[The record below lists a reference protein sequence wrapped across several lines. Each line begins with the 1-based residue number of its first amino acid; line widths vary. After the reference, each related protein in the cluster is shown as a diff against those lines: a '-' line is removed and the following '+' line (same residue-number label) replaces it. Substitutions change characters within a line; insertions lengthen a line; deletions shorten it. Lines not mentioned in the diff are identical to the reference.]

1 MTTKTIGI
9 LLIAAILL
17 IGAGY
22 YIFPT
27 TTSKPQENSLKEDIQ
42 NSETSAMRVEENAVV
57 APEQRPGNSVLVSL
71 AALSSVGF
79 VVIHEDK
86 DGKPGTILGASS
98 VLQAGENSEVR
109 INLSRAS
116 KDGEKLHAMLH
127 SDTNGDGVFTETDQP
142 VQSKLGGPIEGWF
155 QISSE
160 AGEYTPVAI

>member
-1 MTTKTIGI
+1 MTTKTIGV
-9 LLIAAILL
+9 LLIAAIIL

-22 YIFPT
+22 YLFPT
-27 TTSKPQENSLKEDIQ
+27 TGSKLQENAQEIQ

-57 APEQRPGNSVLVSL
+57 TPEQKPGSSVMVSLVSL
-71 AALSSVGF
+71 SSAGF

-98 VLQAGENSEVR
+98 LLQAGENSEVR
-109 INLSRAS
+109 VTLSRTS
-116 KDGEKLHAMLH
+116 KNGEKLHAMLH
-127 SDTNGDGVFTETDQP
+127 NDTNGDSVFSEGDQP
-142 VQSKLGGPIEGWF
+142 VQSSLGGPIEGWF